1 MAEQPKTPREDAQ
14 ASEDDNDVEGHGQGF
29 LPGLP
34 GTGGDSLLPGLPG
47 TGGDSMIRR
56 PSGGG
61 EFRTDDDDEGQPPLT

>member
-1 MAEQPKTPREDAQ
+1 MGKKTKPPRDEAR
-14 ASEDDNDVEGHGQGF
+14 ASDDGNDVEGHGQGF

-47 TGGDSMIRR
+47 TGGDSVLRR

-61 EFRTDDDDEGQPPLT
+61 ELSGDDEIEGSRLR

>member
-1 MAEQPKTPREDAQ
+1 MAEQPKTPRDDAQ
-14 ASEDDNDVEGHGQGF
+14 AGDDDNDVEGHGQGL

-61 EFRTDDDDEGQPPLT
+61 EFRTDDEVEGQPPLT

>member
-14 ASEDDNDVEGHGQGF
+14 AGDDDNDVEGHGQGF

-34 GTGGDSLLPGLPG
+34 GTGGDS
-47 TGGDSMIRR
+47 MVRR

-61 EFRTDDDDEGQPPLT
+61 EFRTDDDVEGQPPLT

>member
-14 ASEDDNDVEGHGQGF
+14 ASEDDNDVEGHSQGF

-47 TGGDSMIRR
+47 TGGDSIRR

-61 EFRTDDDDEGQPPLT
+61 EFRTDDEVEGQPPLT